1 MYTWILERSFV
12 ITWISLVT
20 LFYIAT
26 LVGSLLYHAA
36 PETIKE
42 QIVLWISE
50 YYESRVPS
58 LTLNPI
64 VLFMVVL
71 INNTVVAIVAWL
83 LSITVVVPLLT
94 MLVNGLLVGFIVSLV
109 ASLGGAAGGGYNY
122 LSLYLSLAPHG
133 IIEIPAIALASS
145 SFAIA
150 LTRGFKRFISSLP
163 SVLILALIMIAIAA
177 IVESTITI
185 ILAMIAT
192 YIAWM

>member
-36 PETIKE
+36 PETIRE
-42 QIVLWISE
+42 RIVLWISE

-185 ILAMIAT
+185 ILAIIAT

>member
-50 YYESRVPS
+50 YYKSRVPG

>member
-36 PETIKE
+36 PETIRE

-50 YYESRVPS
+50 YYKSRVPS
-58 LTLNPI
+58 LALNPI

-109 ASLGGAAGGGYNY
+109 ANLGGAAGGGYNY
-122 LSLYLSLAPHG
+122 LSLYLFLAPHG

>member
-26 LVGSLLYHAA
+26 LGGSLLYHAA

-42 QIVLWISE
+42 QIVLWINE
-50 YYESRVPS
+50 YYISRVPS

-64 VLFMVVL
+64 VFFMVVL

-122 LSLYLSLAPHG
+122 LSLYLFLAPHG

>member
-50 YYESRVPS
+50 YYISRVPS

-109 ASLGGAAGGGYNY
+109 ANLGGAAGGGYNY
-122 LSLYLSLAPHG
+122 LSLYLFLAPHG